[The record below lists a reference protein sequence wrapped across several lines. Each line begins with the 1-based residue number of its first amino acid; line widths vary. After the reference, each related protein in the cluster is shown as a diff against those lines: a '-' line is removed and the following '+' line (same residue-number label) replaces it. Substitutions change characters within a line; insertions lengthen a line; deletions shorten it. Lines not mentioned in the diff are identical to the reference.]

1 MSHNNVLGQRGE
13 TVAAEALVAKGYT
26 ILHRNWRTGHREVDL
41 IALDPKGELVFVE
54 VKTRSSTDFGFP
66 EAAIGRK
73 KHQHFREAGEIFL
86 LDNTQYPTLQFD
98 VVSVLLRGDQ
108 VTEVKHF
115 EADWY

>member
-1 MSHNNVLGQRGE
+1 MSHNNVVGQRGE
-13 TVAAEALVAKGYT
+13 TVAAETLVAKGYT
-26 ILHRNWRTGHREVDL
+26 ILHRNWRTGHREVDI
-41 IALDPKGELVFVE
+41 IALDPKGELVFIE

-73 KHQHFREAGEIFL
+73 KRQHFREAGEIFL
-86 LDNTQYPTLQFD
+86 LDNTKYPTLQFD
-98 VVSVLLRGDQ
+98 VVSVLLRGDE